1 MQEIQKGLTFIAI
14 LAGLVIFGWL
24 LIKLSPVLAPFLL
37 AALLAYLANP
47 LVERLSNQGKYKIPR
62 TVAVIL
68 VFVFMIAIVLLG
80 LLYLIPMLHKQMNEF
95 IEFFPKIIKW
105 LQEALLPK
113 LEAVLGL
120 SLDQPDMQAL
130 QDKLIQHWSKATDL
144 VTMVSVK
151 FVQSGMTLINWLV
164 NFFLVIVVAFYLLRD
179 WHGCLKAVQQVIP
192 QSYRSQVVGF
202 VRKADEVMGSF
213 LKGQLTV
220 MLSLGVIYAVGL
232 SIIGLKFSVMLG
244 IGAGLLSIVP
254 YLGSIVGIVAALLV
268 ALLTSHDWMM
278 LLWVAVVFGVGQS
291 IESMVLTPLLVGDK
305 LGLHPVV
312 VIFAVLAG
320 GQLMGMVGILLAIPV
335 AAILAVILREPVLEW
350 AKRS

>member
-62 TVAVIL
+62 TIAVIL